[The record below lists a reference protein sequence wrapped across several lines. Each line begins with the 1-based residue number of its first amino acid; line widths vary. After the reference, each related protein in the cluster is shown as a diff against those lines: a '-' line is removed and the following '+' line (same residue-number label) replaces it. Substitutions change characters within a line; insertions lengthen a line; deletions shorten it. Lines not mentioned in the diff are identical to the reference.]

1 MVILVDTSVWIEH
14 LRRTRSRAH
23 LEFRELVTTD
33 PGIIAT
39 CEPIAMELLAGP
51 TDPFTVHRIEDQLGA
66 LEDLTVDP
74 AQDFRA
80 AAALSRAVR
89 RTGHIVRST
98 TDCLIAAIALRHE
111 VPLWHCDQDYLRIAE
126 VTGLEQRDLR

>member
-51 TDPFTVHRIEDQLGA
+51 TDPFTVRRIEDQLGT
-66 LEDLTVDP
+66 LDDLIVDP
-74 AQDFRA
+74 ARDYRA
-80 AAALSRAVR
+80 AAMLARAVR
-89 RTGHIVRST
+89 LSGHTVRLLS
-98 TDCLIAAIALRHE
+98 DCLIAAIALRHGAT
-111 VPLWHCDQDYLRIAE
+111 VWHCDADFVRIAA
-126 VTGLEQRDLR
+126 VSDLDQRDLR